1 MLKCSDADNCSEE
14 FRAYAKKMEIV
25 VGGIMDIMADHLE
38 PGPEEINAI
47 ACVITNVL
55 SRHFQS
61 CDEAAEA
68 LNIFNKSVAAV
79 MAHADEFHLTS
90 WVDDEAT
97 LN

>member
-25 VGGIMDIMADHLE
+25 VGGIMGIMADHLE
-38 PGPEEINAI
+38 PGREEINAI

>member
-1 MLKCSDADNCSEE
+1 MLKCSDADDCPEE
-14 FRAYAKKMEIV
+14 FKEYVKKMENV
-25 VGGIMDIMADHLE
+25 VGGIMGIMADHLE
-38 PGPEEINAI
+38 PGREEINAI